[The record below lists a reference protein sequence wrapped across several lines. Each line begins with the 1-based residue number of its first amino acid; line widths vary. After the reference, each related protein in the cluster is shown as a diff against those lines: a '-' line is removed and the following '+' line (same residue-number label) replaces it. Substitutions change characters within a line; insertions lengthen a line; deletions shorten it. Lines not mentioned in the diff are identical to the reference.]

1 LEKNNLN
8 SSDGKSASIAS
19 NEPVIHSSPIDTPVT
34 FTPVDWNNKRLFTLF
49 WPLIVEQLLV
59 VMIGMVDMLM
69 VSSVGEYAVSGISL
83 VETINFLII
92 TAFNA
97 IATGGSVVASQ
108 YLGRKEEKNAS
119 CAARQLVYIGII
131 ISVILMIFTLFTR
144 RFMLKTIFGN
154 IADDVMAAAD
164 IYFLFIALSYP
175 FLALYT
181 AAAAMFRS
189 MGNSKIP
196 MRSVILLNIFNI
208 GGNALFIYVFKLGV
222 AGAAISTFIGR
233 AVVAVILI
241 YLLIKDKTRLINLHG
256 ITKVKLEGT
265 MIKRIL
271 NIGIPSGL
279 ESSMF
284 QVGKIL
290 ITRIFTVFG
299 TAAIAANAVGATI
312 NSIAFMPGSGFGMG
326 LLIVVGQCIGAGDY
340 LAAKKYTK
348 KIMILS
354 YLTYLIININIY
366 IFMNPIIS
374 VFHLSSEAHEMCR
387 TFLRVHCIT
396 STLFWC
402 PSFVLPN
409 ALKAAGDAKYVMV
422 VAACTMWLIRVCSA
436 FFMAYTIGLGPIAVY
451 LAMGADFLF
460 RGIFFI
466 KRWLSNKWIEKKV
479 I

>member
-1 LEKNNLN
+1 M
-8 SSDGKSASIAS
+8 
-19 NEPVIHSSPIDTPVT
+19 DTPVVL
-34 FTPVDWNNKRLFTLF
+34 PLADWSNKRLFTLF
-49 WPLIVEQLLV
+49 WPLIIEQLLV
-59 VMIGMVDMLM
+59 VMMGIIDMIM
-69 VSSVGEYAVSGISL
+69 VSYVGEHAVSGISL

-92 TAFNA
+92 TAFSA

-108 YLGRKEEKNAS
+108 YLGRKDEKNACNSAKQLIFIS
-119 CAARQLVYIGII
+119 CI
-131 ISVILMIFTLFTR
+131 ISLTLMVFTIFTR
-144 RFMLKTIFGN
+144 RLMLKTIFGN
-154 IADDVMAAAD
+154 IADDVMQSAD
-164 IYFLFIALSYP
+164 IYFLFIAISYP

-196 MRSVILLNIFNI
+196 MQIVILMNILNVA
-208 GGNALFIYVFKLGV
+208 GNAFFIYVMKLGV
-222 AGAAISTFIGR
+222 AGAALSTLIGR
-233 AVVAVILI
+233 IAAAVVLI
-241 YLLIKDKTRLINLHG
+241 YLLMKDKTRMINLHG
-256 ITKVKLEGT
+256 ITKIKLEGG

-284 QVGKIL
+284 QIGKIL

-312 NSIAFMPGSGFGMG
+312 NSLAFMPGSGFGMG
-326 LLIVVGQCIGAGDY
+326 LLIVTGQCIGAGDY
-340 LAAKKYTK
+340 LAAKRHTK

-354 YLTYLIININIY
+354 YLIYLIININIF
-366 IFMNPIIS
+366 IFMNQIIGI
-374 VFHLSSEAHEMCR
+374 FNLSQEAHQLCAL
-387 TFLRVHCIT
+387 FLKVHCVT

-409 ALKAAGDAKYVMV
+409 ALKAAGDARYVMI
-422 VAACTMWLIRVCSA
+422 VAVCTMWFVRVCSA
-436 FFMAYTIGLGPIAVY
+436 FLLSYTFGFGPVGVY

-460 RGIFFI
+460 RGIFYTR
-466 KRWLSNKWIEKKV
+466 RWLSNKWIEKKV